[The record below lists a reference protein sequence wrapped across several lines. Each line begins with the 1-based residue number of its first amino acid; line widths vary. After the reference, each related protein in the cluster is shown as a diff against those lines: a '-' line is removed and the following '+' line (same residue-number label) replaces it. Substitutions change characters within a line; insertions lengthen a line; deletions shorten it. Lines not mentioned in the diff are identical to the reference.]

1 MKQKGYRAWQMIVL
15 GLLAA
20 AMVVSLMIPESLLT
34 PPGPKRVE
42 ISILLRQG
50 DSAVWST
57 ARQGMEQAAEDLGA
71 ELRFLT
77 LEAEGSG
84 SSQVELL
91 RRQAEMDVDAA
102 VVIPAD
108 CAALEQLLDDWQGL
122 PVVTLE
128 SQVEGARA
136 FVGTDDEAVGRM
148 LAQQVAGSCQSSGR
162 VLLVDAF
169 PGCAGPS
176 RRLES
181 AKTALETAGFA
192 PEVCSELTA
201 EILEDAA
208 AVLCF
213 EPVSLEQAAALAAQC
228 EERPLVYGAGVSASV
243 VASLETGGIA
253 AAIAWSDY
261 AAGYLAVSQAA
272 AAARGEQAES
282 QALPVT
288 LVKEGETYDKDH
300 QRLLYPVFS

>member
-50 DSAVWST
+50 DSVVWST

-77 LEAEGSG
+77 LEAEGGG

-162 VLLVDAF
+162 VLLVDTF
-169 PGCAGPS
+169 SGCAGPS

-192 PEVCSELTA
+192 SEVCSELTA
-201 EILEDAA
+201 EILEGAA

-228 EERPLVYGAGVSASV
+228 EAAPLVYGAGVSASV

-282 QALPVT
+282 QTLPVT

>member
-1 MKQKGYRAWQMIVL
+1 MKQKGYRAWQMVVL

-50 DSAVWST
+50 DSEVFST

-77 LEAEGSG
+77 LEAEDDGI
-84 SSQVELL
+84 SQVELL

-108 CAALEQLLDDWQGL
+108 CTALEQLLDDWQGL

-128 SQVEGARA
+128 SQVAGAQA
-136 FVGTDDEAVGRM
+136 FVGIDDEAVGRM
-148 LAQQVAGSCQSSGR
+148 LAQQVAGSCPASGR
-162 VLLVDAF
+162 VLLADAF

-181 AKTALETAGFA
+181 AKQTLKTAGFA
-192 PEVCSELTA
+192 PEVCSELTVEA
-201 EILEDAA
+201 LEGAA

-228 EERPLVYGAGVSASV
+228 EAAPLVYGAGMSASV

-282 QALPVT
+282 QTLPVT

-300 QRLLYPVFS
+300 QKLLYPVFS

>member
-1 MKQKGYRAWQMIVL
+1 MKQKGYRAWQMVVL

-84 SSQVELL
+84 ISQVELL

-108 CAALEQLLDDWQGL
+108 CQALEQLLDDWQGL

-136 FVGTDDEAVGRM
+136 FVGIDDEAVGRM
-148 LAQQVAGSCQSSGR
+148 LAQQVAGSCQTSGR

-169 PGCAGPS
+169 PGCAGPT

-181 AKTALETAGFA
+181 AKMVLETAGFA

-201 EILEDAA
+201 EAMEGAA

-213 EPVSLEQAAALAAQC
+213 EPVSLEQAAVLAAQC
-228 EERPLVYGAGVSASV
+228 EAAPLVYGAGVSASV

-282 QALPVT
+282 QTLPVT

>member
-1 MKQKGYRAWQMIVL
+1 MKQKAYRAWQMIVL

-20 AMVVSLMIPESLLT
+20 AMVVSLMIPESLLS
-34 PPGPKRVE
+34 PAGPGRVE

-50 DSAVWST
+50 DSGVFST

-77 LEAEGSG
+77 VEAEGG
-84 SSQVELL
+84 GISQVELL
-91 RRQAEMDVDAA
+91 RRQADMDVDAA

-108 CAALEQLLDDWQGL
+108 CAALEQLLDSWQGL

-128 SQVEGARA
+128 SRAEGARA
-136 FVGTDDEAVGRM
+136 FVGPSDEELGRLLAEQAARGCAV
-148 LAQQVAGSCQSSGR
+148 SGE
-162 VLLVDAF
+162 VLLWNAF
-169 PGCAGPS
+169 PGCAGPA

-181 AKTALETAGFA
+181 AKAELEAAGFA
-192 PEVCSELTA
+192 PEVCDELMA
-201 EILEDAA
+201 EALEGVA

-213 EPVSLEQAAALAAQC
+213 EPVRLEQAAALAAQR
-228 EERPLVYGAGVSASV
+228 EDRPLVYGAGVSASV
-243 VASLETGGIA
+243 VASLENGGIA
-253 AAIAWSDY
+253 AAVAWSDY

-272 AAARGEQAES
+272 AAARGEPVES
-282 QALPVT
+282 QTLPVT

-300 QRLLYPVFS
+300 QKLLYPVFS

>member
-108 CAALEQLLDDWQGL
+108 CTALEQLLEDWQGL

-148 LAQQVAGSCQSSGR
+148 LAQQVAGNCPTSGR

-201 EILEDAA
+201 EILEGAA

-213 EPVSLEQAAALAAQC
+213 EPVSLALAAALAAQC

-282 QALPVT
+282 QTLPVT

>member
-1 MKQKGYRAWQMIVL
+1 MKQKGYRAWQMVVL

-84 SSQVELL
+84 ISQVELL

-108 CAALEQLLDDWQGL
+108 CQALEQLLDDWQGL

-136 FVGTDDEAVGRM
+136 FVGIDDEAVGRM
-148 LAQQVAGSCQSSGR
+148 LAQQVAGSCQSSDR

-169 PGCAGPS
+169 PGCAGPA

-201 EILEDAA
+201 EALEGAA

-282 QALPVT
+282 QTLPVT

>member
-108 CAALEQLLDDWQGL
+108 CTALEQLLEDWQGL

-148 LAQQVAGSCQSSGR
+148 LAQQVAGSCPASGR

-201 EILEDAA
+201 EILEGAA

-243 VASLETGGIA
+243 VASLETGGVA

-282 QALPVT
+282 QTLPVT

>member
-1 MKQKGYRAWQMIVL
+1 MKQKGYRAWQMVVL

-50 DSAVWST
+50 DSEVFST

-77 LEAEGSG
+77 LEAEDDGI
-84 SSQVELL
+84 SQVELL

-108 CAALEQLLDDWQGL
+108 CTALEQLLDDWQGL

-128 SQVEGARA
+128 SQVAGAQA
-136 FVGTDDEAVGRM
+136 FVGIDDEAVGRM
-148 LAQQVAGSCQSSGR
+148 LAQQVAGSCPASGR
-162 VLLVDAF
+162 VLLADAF

-181 AKTALETAGFA
+181 AKQTLKTAGFA
-192 PEVCSELTA
+192 PEVCSELTVEA
-201 EILEDAA
+201 LEGAA

-228 EERPLVYGAGVSASV
+228 EAAPLVYGAGVSASV

-282 QALPVT
+282 QTLPVT

-300 QRLLYPVFS
+300 QKLLYPVFS

>member
-1 MKQKGYRAWQMIVL
+1 MKQKGYRAWQMVVL

-50 DSAVWST
+50 DSEVFST

-77 LEAEGSG
+77 LEAEDDG
-84 SSQVELL
+84 SSQGVLL
-91 RRQAEMDVDAA
+91 RRQAEMDGDAA

-108 CAALEQLLDDWQGL
+108 CTALEQLLDDWQGL

-128 SQVEGARA
+128 SQVAGAQA
-136 FVGTDDEAVGRM
+136 FVGIDDEAVGRM
-148 LAQQVAGSCQSSGR
+148 LAQQVAGSCPASGR
-162 VLLVDAF
+162 VLLADAF

-181 AKTALETAGFA
+181 AKQTLKTAGFA
-192 PEVCSELTA
+192 PEVCSELTVEA
-201 EILEDAA
+201 LEGAA

-228 EERPLVYGAGVSASV
+228 EAAPLVYGAGVSASV

-282 QALPVT
+282 QTLPGT
-288 LVKEGETYDKDH
+288 LGTEGETYDKDP
-300 QRLLYPVFS
+300 QKLLYPVFS

>member
-1 MKQKGYRAWQMIVL
+1 MKQKGYQAWQMVVL

-50 DSAVWST
+50 DSEVFST

-77 LEAEGSG
+77 LEAEDDGIN
-84 SSQVELL
+84 QVELL

-108 CAALEQLLDDWQGL
+108 CTALEQLLDDWQGL

-128 SQVEGARA
+128 SQVAGAQA
-136 FVGTDDEAVGRM
+136 FVGIDDEAVGRM
-148 LAQQVAGSCQSSGR
+148 LAQQVAGSCPASGR
-162 VLLVDAF
+162 VLLADAF

-181 AKTALETAGFA
+181 AKQTLKTAGFA
-192 PEVCSELTA
+192 PEVCSELTVEA
-201 EILEDAA
+201 LEGAA

-228 EERPLVYGAGVSASV
+228 EAAPLVYGAGVSASV

-282 QALPVT
+282 QTLPVT

-300 QRLLYPVFS
+300 QKLLYPVFS

>member
-50 DSAVWST
+50 DSVVWST

-77 LEAEGSG
+77 LEAEGGG

-108 CAALEQLLDDWQGL
+108 CAALEQLLEDWQGL

-148 LAQQVAGSCQSSGR
+148 LAQQVAESCPTSGR

-201 EILEDAA
+201 EILEGAA

-282 QALPVT
+282 QTLPVT

>member
-108 CAALEQLLDDWQGL
+108 CTALEQLLEDWQGL

-201 EILEDAA
+201 EILEGAA

-272 AAARGEQAES
+272 AAARGERVES
-282 QALPVT
+282 QTLPVT

>member
-50 DSAVWST
+50 DSVVWST

-77 LEAEGSG
+77 LEAEGGG

-201 EILEDAA
+201 EILEGAA

-282 QALPVT
+282 QTLPVT

>member
-1 MKQKGYRAWQMIVL
+1 MKQKGYRAWQMVVL

-34 PPGPKRVE
+34 PPGPRRVE

-84 SSQVELL
+84 ISQVELL

-108 CAALEQLLDDWQGL
+108 CQALEQLLEDWQGL

-136 FVGTDDEAVGRM
+136 FVGIDDEAVGRM
-148 LAQQVAGSCQSSGR
+148 LAQQVAGSCPTAGR

-181 AKTALETAGFA
+181 AKTTLETAGFA

-201 EILEDAA
+201 EILEGAA

-228 EERPLVYGAGVSASV
+228 EAAPLVYGAGVSASV

-282 QALPVT
+282 QTLPVT

-300 QRLLYPVFS
+300 QKLLYPVFS

>member
-1 MKQKGYRAWQMIVL
+1 MKQKGYRAWQMVVL

-50 DSAVWST
+50 DSEVFST

-77 LEAEGSG
+77 LEAEDDGI
-84 SSQVELL
+84 SQVELL

-108 CAALEQLLDDWQGL
+108 CTALEQLLDDWQGL

-128 SQVEGARA
+128 SQVAGAQA
-136 FVGTDDEAVGRM
+136 FVGIDDEAVGRM
-148 LAQQVAGSCQSSGR
+148 LAQQVAGSCPASGR
-162 VLLVDAF
+162 VLLADAF
-169 PGCAGPS
+169 PGCVGPS

-181 AKTALETAGFA
+181 AKQTLKTAGFA
-192 PEVCSELTA
+192 PEVCSELTVEA
-201 EILEDAA
+201 LEGAA

-228 EERPLVYGAGVSASV
+228 EAAPLVYGAGVSASV

-282 QALPVT
+282 QTLPVT

-300 QRLLYPVFS
+300 QKLLYPVFS

>member
-1 MKQKGYRAWQMIVL
+1 MKQKGYRAWQMVVL

-50 DSAVWST
+50 DSEVFST

-77 LEAEGSG
+77 LEAEDDGI
-84 SSQVELL
+84 SQVELL

-108 CAALEQLLDDWQGL
+108 CTALEQLLDDWQGL

-128 SQVEGARA
+128 SQVAGAQA
-136 FVGTDDEAVGRM
+136 FVGIDDEAVGRM
-148 LAQQVAGSCQSSGR
+148 LAQQVAGSCPASGR
-162 VLLVDAF
+162 VLLADAF

-181 AKTALETAGFA
+181 AKQTLKTAGFA
-192 PEVCSELTA
+192 PEVCSELTVEA
-201 EILEDAA
+201 LEGAA

-213 EPVSLEQAAALAAQC
+213 EPVSLEQAAALATQC
-228 EERPLVYGAGVSASV
+228 EAAPLVYGAGVSASV

-282 QALPVT
+282 QTLPVT

-300 QRLLYPVFS
+300 QKLLYPVFS

>member
-1 MKQKGYRAWQMIVL
+1 MKQKGYRAWQMVVL

-50 DSAVWST
+50 DSEVFST

-77 LEAEGSG
+77 LEAEDDGI
-84 SSQVELL
+84 SQVELL

-108 CAALEQLLDDWQGL
+108 CTALEQLLDDWQGL

-128 SQVEGARA
+128 SQVAGAQA
-136 FVGTDDEAVGRM
+136 FVGIDDEAVGRM
-148 LAQQVAGSCQSSGR
+148 LAQQVAGSCPASGR
-162 VLLVDAF
+162 VLLADAF

-181 AKTALETAGFA
+181 AKQTLKTADFA
-192 PEVCSELTA
+192 PEVCSELTVEA
-201 EILEDAA
+201 LEGAA

-228 EERPLVYGAGVSASV
+228 EAAPLVYGAGVSASV

-282 QALPVT
+282 QTLPVT

-300 QRLLYPVFS
+300 QKLLYPVFS

>member
-1 MKQKGYRAWQMIVL
+1 MKQKGYRAWQMVVL

-50 DSAVWST
+50 DSEVFST

-77 LEAEGSG
+77 LEAEDDGI
-84 SSQVELL
+84 SQVELL

-108 CAALEQLLDDWQGL
+108 CTALEQLLDDWQGL

-128 SQVEGARA
+128 SQVAGAQA
-136 FVGTDDEAVGRM
+136 FVGIDDEAVGRM
-148 LAQQVAGSCQSSGR
+148 LAQQVAGSCPASGR
-162 VLLVDAF
+162 VLLADAF

-181 AKTALETAGFA
+181 AKQTLKTAGFA
-192 PEVCSELTA
+192 PEVCSELTVEA
-201 EILEDAA
+201 LEGAA

-228 EERPLVYGAGVSASV
+228 EAAPLVYGAGVSASV
-243 VASLETGGIA
+243 VASLETGGIS

-261 AAGYLAVSQAA
+261 AAVYLAVSQAA

-282 QALPVT
+282 QTLPVT

-300 QRLLYPVFS
+300 QKLLYPVFS

>member
-1 MKQKGYRAWQMIVL
+1 MKKKGYTAWQMIVL

-34 PPGPKRVE
+34 PAGPRRVE

-77 LEAEGSG
+77 LEAQEGSAT
-84 SSQVELL
+84 QVELL
-91 RRQAEMDVDAA
+91 RRQADMGVDAA

-108 CAALEQLLDDWQGL
+108 CAALEQQLDGWQAL

-128 SQVEGARA
+128 SQVKGARA
-136 FVGTDDEAVGRM
+136 FVGPSDEEVGRL
-148 LAQQVAGSCQSSGR
+148 LAEQTARGCAVAGS
-162 VLLVDAF
+162 VLLLDAF
-169 PGCAGPS
+169 PGCAGPA

-181 AKTALETAGFA
+181 AKAALEEAGYA
-192 PEVCSELTA
+192 PQVCSEVNA
-201 EILEDAA
+201 ELLEQAD

-213 EPVSLEQAAALAAQC
+213 EPVSLEQTAALAAQC
-228 EERPLVYGAGVSASV
+228 ETPPLVYGAGVSSTV
-243 VASLETGGIA
+243 VAALETGEIA
-253 AAIAWSDY
+253 AVAAWSDY
-261 AAGYLAVSQAA
+261 AAGYLAVSQAVN
-272 AAARGEQAES
+272 AARHQPVES
-282 QALPVT
+282 KTLPVT
-288 LVKEGETYDKDH
+288 LVQEGETYDQDH
-300 QRLLYPVFS
+300 QKLLYPVFP

>member
-20 AMVVSLMIPESLLT
+20 AMVMSLMIPESLLT

-108 CAALEQLLDDWQGL
+108 CAALEQLLEDWQGL

-128 SQVEGARA
+128 SQVEGAWA
-136 FVGTDDEAVGRM
+136 FVDTDDEALGRM
-148 LAQQVAGSCQSSGR
+148 LAQQLAGSCQSSGR
-162 VLLVDAF
+162 VLLVDTF
-169 PGCAGPS
+169 SGSAGPS

-192 PEVCSELTA
+192 PEACSELTA
-201 EILEDAA
+201 EILEGAA

-282 QALPVT
+282 QTLPVT

>member
-1 MKQKGYRAWQMIVL
+1 MKQKGYRAWQMVVL

-50 DSAVWST
+50 DSEVFSN

-77 LEAEGSG
+77 LEAEDDGI
-84 SSQVELL
+84 SQVELL

-108 CAALEQLLDDWQGL
+108 CTALEQLLDDWQGL

-128 SQVEGARA
+128 SQVAGAQA
-136 FVGTDDEAVGRM
+136 FVGIDDEAVGRM
-148 LAQQVAGSCQSSGR
+148 LAQQVAGSCPASGR
-162 VLLVDAF
+162 VLLADAF

-181 AKTALETAGFA
+181 AKQTLKTAGFA
-192 PEVCSELTA
+192 PEVCSELTVEA
-201 EILEDAA
+201 LEGAA

-228 EERPLVYGAGVSASV
+228 EAAPLVYGAGVSASV

-282 QALPVT
+282 QTLPVT

-300 QRLLYPVFS
+300 QKLLYPVFS

>member
-91 RRQAEMDVDAA
+91 RRQADMDVDAA

-108 CAALEQLLDDWQGL
+108 CAALEQLLGDWQGL

-148 LAQQVAGSCQSSGR
+148 LAQQVAGSCPTSGR

-201 EILEDAA
+201 EILEGAA

-282 QALPVT
+282 QTLPVT

>member
-1 MKQKGYRAWQMIVL
+1 MKQKGYRAWQMVVL

-50 DSAVWST
+50 DSEVFST
-57 ARQGMEQAAEDLGA
+57 ARQGMEQAAEDLGV

-77 LEAEGSG
+77 LEAEDDGI
-84 SSQVELL
+84 SQVELL

-108 CAALEQLLDDWQGL
+108 CTALEQLLDDWQGL

-128 SQVEGARA
+128 SQVAGAQA
-136 FVGTDDEAVGRM
+136 FVGIDDEAVGRM
-148 LAQQVAGSCQSSGR
+148 LAQQVAGSCPASGR
-162 VLLVDAF
+162 VLLADAF

-181 AKTALETAGFA
+181 AKQTLKTAGFA
-192 PEVCSELTA
+192 PEVCSELTVEA
-201 EILEDAA
+201 LEGAA

-228 EERPLVYGAGVSASV
+228 EAAPLVYGAGVSASV

-282 QALPVT
+282 QTLPVT

-300 QRLLYPVFS
+300 QKLLYPVFS

>member
-57 ARQGMEQAAEDLGA
+57 ARQGMEQATEDLGA

-108 CAALEQLLDDWQGL
+108 CAALEQLLEDWQGL

-148 LAQQVAGSCQSSGR
+148 LAQQVARSCPTSGR

-169 PGCAGPS
+169 PGCVGPS

-201 EILEDAA
+201 EILEGAA

-282 QALPVT
+282 QTLPVT

>member
-20 AMVVSLMIPESLLT
+20 AMVVSLMIPESLLS
-34 PPGPKRVE
+34 PSGPGRVE

-50 DSAVWST
+50 DSGGFST

-77 LEAEGSG
+77 VEAEGG
-84 SSQVELL
+84 GISQVELL
-91 RRQAEMDVDAA
+91 RRQADMDVDAA

-108 CAALEQLLDDWQGL
+108 CTALEQLLDSWQGL

-128 SQVEGARA
+128 SQVAGARA

-148 LAQQVAGSCQSSGR
+148 LARQVAASCPTSGR
-162 VLLVDAF
+162 VLLVNAF
-169 PGCAGPS
+169 PGCAGPA

-181 AKTALETAGFA
+181 AKAELEAAGFA
-192 PEVCSELTA
+192 PEVCDELMA
-201 EILEDAA
+201 EALEGAA

-213 EPVSLEQAAALAAQC
+213 EPVRLEQAAALAAQR
-228 EERPLVYGAGVSASV
+228 EDRPLVYGAGVSASV
-243 VASLETGGIA
+243 VASLENGGIA
-253 AAIAWSDY
+253 AAVAWSDY

-272 AAARGEQAES
+272 AAARGEPVES
-282 QALPVT
+282 QTLPVT

-300 QRLLYPVFS
+300 QKLLYPVFS

>member
-1 MKQKGYRAWQMIVL
+1 MKQKGYRAWQMVVL

-50 DSAVWST
+50 DSEVFST

-77 LEAEGSG
+77 LEAEDDGI
-84 SSQVELL
+84 SQVELL

-108 CAALEQLLDDWQGL
+108 CTALEQLLDDWQGL

-128 SQVEGARA
+128 SQVAGAQA
-136 FVGTDDEAVGRM
+136 FVGIDDEAVGRM
-148 LAQQVAGSCQSSGR
+148 LAQQVAGSCPASGR
-162 VLLVDAF
+162 VLLADAF

-181 AKTALETAGFA
+181 AKQTLKTAGFG
-192 PEVCSELTA
+192 PEVCSELTVEA
-201 EILEDAA
+201 LEGAA

-228 EERPLVYGAGVSASV
+228 EAAPLVYGAGVSASV

-261 AAGYLAVSQAA
+261 AAGYLAVSQAV

-282 QALPVT
+282 QTLPVT

-300 QRLLYPVFS
+300 QKLLYPVFS

>member
-1 MKQKGYRAWQMIVL
+1 MKQKGYRAWQMVVL

-50 DSAVWST
+50 DSEVFST

-77 LEAEGSG
+77 LEAEDDGI
-84 SSQVELL
+84 SQVELL

-108 CAALEQLLDDWQGL
+108 CTALEQLLDDWQGL

-128 SQVEGARA
+128 SQVAGAQA
-136 FVGTDDEAVGRM
+136 FVGIDDEAVGRM
-148 LAQQVAGSCQSSGR
+148 LAQQVAGSCPASGR
-162 VLLVDAF
+162 VLLADAF
-169 PGCAGPS
+169 PGCAGPF

-181 AKTALETAGFA
+181 AKQTLKTAGFA
-192 PEVCSELTA
+192 PEVCSELTVEA
-201 EILEDAA
+201 LEGAA

-228 EERPLVYGAGVSASV
+228 EAAPLVYGAGVSASV

-282 QALPVT
+282 QTLPVT

-300 QRLLYPVFS
+300 QKLLYPVFS

>member
-108 CAALEQLLDDWQGL
+108 CTALEQLLEDWQGL

-201 EILEDAA
+201 EAMEGAA

-243 VASLETGGIA
+243 VASLETGGVA

-282 QALPVT
+282 QTLPVT

>member
-1 MKQKGYRAWQMIVL
+1 MKQKGYRAWQMVVL

-50 DSAVWST
+50 DSEVFST

-77 LEAEGSG
+77 LEAEDDGI
-84 SSQVELL
+84 SQVELL

-108 CAALEQLLDDWQGL
+108 CTALEQLLDDWQGL

-128 SQVEGARA
+128 SQVAGAQA
-136 FVGTDDEAVGRM
+136 FVGIDDEAVGRM
-148 LAQQVAGSCQSSGR
+148 LAQQVAGSCPASGR
-162 VLLVDAF
+162 VLLADAF

-181 AKTALETAGFA
+181 AKQTLKTAGFA
-192 PEVCSELTA
+192 PEVCSELTVEA
-201 EILEDAA
+201 LEGAA

-228 EERPLVYGAGVSASV
+228 EAAPLVYGAGVSASV

-282 QALPVT
+282 QTLPMT

-300 QRLLYPVFS
+300 QKLLYPVFS

>member
-1 MKQKGYRAWQMIVL
+1 MKQKGYRAWQMVVL

-50 DSAVWST
+50 DSEVFST

-77 LEAEGSG
+77 LEAEDDGI
-84 SSQVELL
+84 SQVELL

-108 CAALEQLLDDWQGL
+108 CTALEQLLDDWQGL

-128 SQVEGARA
+128 SQVAGAQA
-136 FVGTDDEAVGRM
+136 FVGIDDEAVGRM
-148 LAQQVAGSCQSSGR
+148 LAQQVAGSCPASGR
-162 VLLVDAF
+162 VLLADAF

-181 AKTALETAGFA
+181 AKQTLKTAGFA
-192 PEVCSELTA
+192 PEVCSELTVDA
-201 EILEDAA
+201 LEGAA

-228 EERPLVYGAGVSASV
+228 EAAPLVYGAGLSASV

-282 QALPVT
+282 QTLPVT

-300 QRLLYPVFS
+300 QKLLYPVFS

>member
-1 MKQKGYRAWQMIVL
+1 MKQKGYQAWQMVVL

-50 DSAVWST
+50 DSEVFST

-77 LEAEGSG
+77 LEAEDDGI
-84 SSQVELL
+84 SQVELL

-108 CAALEQLLDDWQGL
+108 CTALEQLLDDWQGL

-128 SQVEGARA
+128 SQVAGAQA
-136 FVGTDDEAVGRM
+136 FVGIDDEAVGRM
-148 LAQQVAGSCQSSGR
+148 LAQQVAGSCPASGR
-162 VLLVDAF
+162 VLLADAF

-181 AKTALETAGFA
+181 AKQTLKTAGFA
-192 PEVCSELTA
+192 PEVCSELTVEA
-201 EILEDAA
+201 LEGAA

-228 EERPLVYGAGVSASV
+228 EAAPLVYGAGVSASV

-282 QALPVT
+282 QTLPVT

-300 QRLLYPVFS
+300 QKLLYPVFS

>member
-1 MKQKGYRAWQMIVL
+1 MKQKGYRAWQMVVL

-50 DSAVWST
+50 DSEVFST

-77 LEAEGSG
+77 LEAEDDGI
-84 SSQVELL
+84 SQVELL

-108 CAALEQLLDDWQGL
+108 CTALEQLLDDWQGL

-128 SQVEGARA
+128 SQVAGAQA
-136 FVGTDDEAVGRM
+136 FVGIDDEAVGRM
-148 LAQQVAGSCQSSGR
+148 LAQQVAGSCPASGR
-162 VLLVDAF
+162 VLLADAF

-181 AKTALETAGFA
+181 AKQTLKTAGFV
-192 PEVCSELTA
+192 PEVCSELTVEA
-201 EILEDAA
+201 LEGAA

-228 EERPLVYGAGVSASV
+228 EAAPLVYGAGVSASV

-282 QALPVT
+282 QTLPVT

-300 QRLLYPVFS
+300 QKLLYPVFS

>member
-34 PPGPKRVE
+34 PHGPKRVE

-108 CAALEQLLDDWQGL
+108 CTALEQLLEDWQGL

-148 LAQQVAGSCQSSGR
+148 LAQQVAGSCQTSGR

-201 EILEDAA
+201 EILEGAA

-282 QALPVT
+282 QTLPVT